1 VDDTGNIQEGK
12 RADLLTS
19 PTSPLETAWSAGR
32 MSAVIAGGHLM
43 LASDLDAAIE
53 RQQAWFRG
61 AFARLTSRWLT
72 QFAVARLARHFV
84 P

>member
-1 VDDTGNIQEGK
+1 
-12 RADLLTS
+12 
-19 PTSPLETAWSAGR
+19 